1 MSPGQCPATSGPWGL
16 DLVNNWGISN
26 GTCSQTYYATP
37 GVYQIDGSGWFRL
50 FSGVGTGV
58 SFARI
63 RIFVDG
69 VKVTENQLNGTNGV
83 WTDWTKLI
91 VPTWTGQVNSSI
103 EFRVALR
110 ADGTG
115 GWGQS
120 VGDLMYMDVT
130 PVPEP
135 ASILALVAGLGGLI
149 VRRRK

>member
-1 MSPGQCPATSGPWGL
+1 M
-16 DLVNNWGISN
+16 
-26 GTCSQTYYATP
+26 
-37 GVYQIDGSGWFRL
+37 
-50 FSGVGTGV
+50 
-58 SFARI
+58 
-63 RIFVDG
+63 
-69 VKVTENQLNGTNGV
+69 TENQLNGTNGV